1 MEGQAAER
9 ASQQDEAAPIRL
21 YRGVAR
27 HGGQQFLDLGA
38 AIADTGRPPGAERHR
53 LDVPGGNQIFGG
65 SL

>member
-27 HGGQQFLDLGA
+27 HGGQ
-38 AIADTGRPPGAERHR
+38 
-53 LDVPGGNQIFGG
+53 
-65 SL
+65 